1 MFTPIGRILPESL
14 KKSGLTPH
22 VQRARL
28 FETFIRLADEVLPEP
43 LRGRFRLTQLR
54 QGTLTVACKTAGVA
68 RLIQLHEERILE
80 ELKRLG
86 GEPVERVRLM
96 LAPWR

>member
-28 FETFIRLADEVLPEP
+28 YETFAALADEALTEP
-43 LRGRFRLTQLR
+43 QRGTFRIMQFR
-54 QGTLTVACKTAGVA
+54 QGILTVACKTAGAA
-68 RLIQLHEERILE
+68 RLIKLREAEILE
-80 ELKRLG
+80 RL
-86 GEPVERVRLM
+86 RL
-96 LAPWR
+96 LGD